1 MNREEKEMTLEELIA
16 DKRILVDADDVA
28 PILHVNPQSIR
39 GQAHLDPKFLGFR
52 VIVIGDRTLIPRK
65 PFIEFITG
73 QA

>member
-1 MNREEKEMTLEELIA
+1 MTLEELQK
-16 DKRILVDADDVA
+16 DQRILIDAADVA
-28 PILHVNPQSIR
+28 PILGVNPQSIR

-65 PFIEFITG
+65 PFIEYITG